1 MSDGPL
7 RIGIV
12 GAGAIAQVAHLPAL
26 TRLRDVRVV
35 GICDNDLSK
44 AHAVASRF
52 QIPTVYEDI
61 EELLPEARPD
71 VVAICTPNHL
81 HDIHVLTALSAGAH
95 VLCERP
101 LAMTAAGVERIRA
114 AAERAGRAV
123 MVGMN
128 HRFRSDV
135 QAVRSFLKSGDL
147 GGVVGVRCGWYMFRP
162 MGQSIGW
169 RQHRRQ
175 AGGGAMLD
183 LGISLIDLALW
194 LTGCPTPSV
203 VSAVL
208 KPQPPGDDVEEAGCA
223 LIVCRDGP
231 SIFVDVARRY
241 VGDHERFW
249 LDVMCSK
256 GSASIHP
263 LRIFREMHGTP
274 VNVTPTGAAGREDAF
289 SASYRAEWA
298 HCFAIARG
306 AMPRPDLSDQVVLHR
321 TLEAVY
327 QSAGQGR
334 DVTL

>member
-1 MSDGPL
+1 MSEAL
-7 RIGIV
+7 RVGVV

-26 TRLRDVRVV
+26 VRLRDVRVV

-44 AHAVASRF
+44 AHAVAARF
-52 QIPTVYEDI
+52 QIPAVYEDI
-61 EELLPEARPD
+61 EELLPEAQPQ

-81 HDIHVLTALSAGAH
+81 HEVHAQTALSAGAH

-101 LAMTAAGVERIRA
+101 VALSPTGVERIRA
-114 AAERAGRAV
+114 AAERAARVV

-135 QAVRSFLKSGDL
+135 QALRGFLKSGDL
-147 GGVVGVRCGWYMFRP
+147 GEVVGVRGGWYMFRP
-162 MGQSIGW
+162 MGPAGNW
-169 RQHRRQ
+169 RQQRRQ

-194 LTGCPTPSV
+194 LTEGPTPRL
-203 VSAVL
+203 VSSVL
-208 KPQPPGDDVEEAGCA
+208 KPQPTQDGVEEAGCV
-223 LIVCRDGP
+223 LIVCDRGL

-249 LDVMCSK
+249 LDVICSR
-256 GSASIHP
+256 GSGGIHP
-263 LRIFREMHGTP
+263 LRIFRELHGSP

-289 SASYRAEWA
+289 TTSYRSEWA
-298 HCFAIARG
+298 HFLAMVRG
-306 AMPRPDLSDQVVLHR
+306 TVPRSDLTDQVLLHR

-334 DVTL
+334 DVRP

>member
-1 MSDGPL
+1 MSEAL

-26 TRLRDVRVV
+26 ARLRDLQVV
-35 GICDNDLSK
+35 GICDNDLAK
-44 AHAVASRF
+44 VHAVAARF
-52 QIPTVYEDI
+52 QIPTVYQDI

-71 VVAICTPNHL
+71 LVAICTPNHL
-81 HDIHVLTALSAGAH
+81 HEVHVMTALSAGSH

-114 AAERAGRAV
+114 AAERTGRVV

-147 GGVVGVRCGWYMFRP
+147 GEVVSVRCGWYMFRP
-162 MGQSIGW
+162 MGQSAGW
-169 RQHRRQ
+169 RQRRGQ

-183 LGISLIDLALW
+183 LGISLLDLSLW
-194 LTGCPTPSV
+194 LTGCPTPTV
-203 VSAVL
+203 ASAVMTPEP
-208 KPQPPGDDVEEAGCA
+208 KADDVEEAGCA
-223 LIVCRDGP
+223 LLVCRGGL

-241 VGDHERFW
+241 LGDHERFW
-249 LDVMCSK
+249 LDVVCTK

-263 LRIFREMHGTP
+263 LRIFRELHGSP
-274 VNVTPTGAAGREDAF
+274 VNVTPGGAAGREDPF
-289 SASYRAEWA
+289 STSYRSEWA
-298 HCFAIARG
+298 HFFAIARG
-306 AMPRPDLSDQVVLHR
+306 AVPRPDLADQVVLHR

-334 DVTL
+334 AVTL